1 MGDNRDLTG
10 VSVALS
16 LHSLGLEAL
25 RAAVAVASGW
35 SGLGLIFVYS
45 ILIAFI
51 LPLPSEVVLCPVG
64 YICPGFTLGLVP
76 FPPEVQIALVIL
88 VSGIGKGIGSV
99 IALMVGHNAAHS
111 GIVIRSLRRLG
122 FRPLEWSE
130 RKMVSL
136 VQKWGY
142 VGMAV
147 GLSVPFFPD
156 TASIY
161 AFAVLEDDYRKF
173 AAAAFA
179 GSVGRLLITIG
190 AIEGVLLAF

>member
-1 MGDNRDLTG
+1 M
-10 VSVALS
+10 SVVLS
-16 LHSLGLEAL
+16 LHSLGLDAF
-25 RAAVAVASGW
+25 RAAVSVASGW

-51 LPLPSEVVLCPVG
+51 LPLPSEIVLCPVG
-64 YICPGFTLGLVP
+64 YICPGFTLGLAP
-76 FPPEVQIALVIL
+76 FPPKVQIGLVIV
-88 VSGIGKGIGSV
+88 VSGIGKSIGSV
-99 IALMVGHNAAHS
+99 IALMIGHNVTHS
-111 GIVIRSLRRLG
+111 GIIIRSLRRLG
-122 FRPLEWSE
+122 LRPLEWSE

-147 GLSVPFFPD
+147 GLSVPLFPD

-161 AFAVLEDDYRKF
+161 AFSVLEDDYRKF

-179 GSVGRLLITIG
+179 GSAGRLLITIG
-190 AIEGVLLAF
+190 AIEGVLFVF